1 MGSEMCIRDRNKN
14 EQKSSRFISLG
25 ACTVDAILKV
35 DHIPSGDAKIMAED
49 GVVIGAGM
57 AVAAASTV
65 AMLGGNVSIWGR
77 IGSDKLGDFFLSDI
91 SDTGVDTS
99 FVNRVEGAKTG
110 LSSVIVGS
118 DGGRLIVPYYD
129 PNLGNDASWLPLK
142 QLDSVDCIL
151 ADVRWPEGS
160 LEILNEAKNRGILRI
175 FDGDVATAKVLKRL
189 APLATHS
196 IFSEPGFHLY
206 AGNKDVR
213 RSLLEHAAQFDGC
226 MGVTLGADGFI
237 WVEDGILRQIYPPQI
252 VARDTL
258 AAGDVFHG
266 AFAIAVTEG
275 MSIEK
280 AAMFACSA
288 AAIKCSRFG
297 GRKGIPSRYEVE
309 ALMRSTYD

>member
-1 MGSEMCIRDRNKN
+1 MNDINKN

-91 SDTGVDTS
+91 SDIGVDTS

-129 PNLGNDASWLPLK
+129 PNLGNDTSWLPLK

-160 LEILNEAKNRGILRI
+160 LEILNEAKNRGIFRI
-175 FDGDVATAKVLKRL
+175 FDGDVATAKVLKTL

-206 AGNKDVR
+206 SGNKDVR

-226 MGVTLGADGFI
+226 MGVTLGVNGFI

-252 VARDTL
+252 VAKDTL

>member
-1 MGSEMCIRDRNKN
+1 MNGINKN
-14 EQKSSRFISLG
+14 KQKSSRFISLG

-35 DHIPSGDAKIMAED
+35 DHIPSGDAKVMAED
-49 GVVIGAGM
+49 GVIIGAGM

-129 PNLGNDASWLPLK
+129 PNLGNDTSWLPLK

-160 LEILNEAKNRGILRI
+160 LQILNEAKNRGILRI
-175 FDGDVATAKVLKRL
+175 FDGDVATAEVLKRL

-206 AGNKDVR
+206 SGNKDVR
-213 RSLLEHAAQFDGC
+213 KSLLEHAAQFDGC
-226 MGVTLGADGFI
+226 MGVTLGVDGFI
-237 WVEDGILRQIYPPQI
+237 WVEDGVLRQIYPPQI
-252 VARDTL
+252 IAKDTL

-297 GRKGIPSRYEVE
+297 GRKGIPGRHEVE
-309 ALMRSTYD
+309 AVMRSTYD